1 MDFSMKSLVAI
12 AGLSLVTGGAIAT
25 AYFASP
31 SRATPPLQPERP
43 GWQRSLAQGYGHH
56 GSMMPMMQIT
66 SEFEFLTL
74 MILHHQEAIDT
85 AQRVLEASDRPE
97 LRRFAE
103 TIITVQTAEIK
114 QMQTW
119 LGEWYPNQRTNLT
132 YTPMMGDLSQ
142 LSGEALDRAFLEGMI
157 MHHREAV
164 MMAHHLVNHGLV
176 QHQPVQPFA
185 ENIARTQRQEISQ
198 MQAWLQDWFGVTSM
212 PCPM

>member
-25 AYFASP
+25 AYLALP
-31 SRATPPLQPERP
+31 TRATPLLQPDRP
-43 GWQRSLAQGYGHH
+43 GWQRPLTQGYRHPGA
-56 GSMMPMMQIT
+56 MMPMMQIN
-66 SEFEFLTL
+66 SEFEFFTL
-74 MILHHQEAIDT
+74 MIPHHQEAIDT

-119 LGEWYPNQRTNLT
+119 LGEW
-132 YTPMMGDLSQ
+132 
-142 LSGEALDRAFLEGMI
+142 
-157 MHHREAV
+157 
-164 MMAHHLVNHGLV
+164 
-176 QHQPVQPFA
+176 
-185 ENIARTQRQEISQ
+185 
-198 MQAWLQDWFGVTSM
+198 FGVTPM

>member
-56 GSMMPMMQIT
+56 G
-66 SEFEFLTL
+66 
-74 MILHHQEAIDT
+74 
-85 AQRVLEASDRPE
+85 
-97 LRRFAE
+97 
-103 TIITVQTAEIK
+103 
-114 QMQTW
+114 
-119 LGEWYPNQRTNLT
+119 
-132 YTPMMGDLSQ
+132 PMMGDLSQ
-142 LSGEALDRAFLEGMI
+142 LSGDALDRAFLEGMI